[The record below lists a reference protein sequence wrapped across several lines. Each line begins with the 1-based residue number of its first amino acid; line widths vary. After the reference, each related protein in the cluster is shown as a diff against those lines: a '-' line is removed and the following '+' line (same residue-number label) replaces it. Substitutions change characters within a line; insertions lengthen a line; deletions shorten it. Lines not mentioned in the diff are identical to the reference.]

1 VPCPTPCLVSPGL
14 PVLRPLAAHY
24 GPFPGSNGQASPASA
39 APDPPNLEAPMALRS
54 RLRSLLAT
62 LPGRSALLVVAAG
75 TPIAVSAQV
84 PRVDEV
90 RQIITFS
97 FLPGRSA
104 EAVAIFRD
112 EALPLYRDNDA
123 MRSFRGFREVESPIP
138 LDLVVVSS
146 FEGMAGMDAS
156 NDALR
161 GLAAER
167 GTSVGGIYEGISA
180 LSTSHTDQFAEIMPN
195 LGRGDPAAA
204 PLTAM
209 VWYQIQP
216 DSVETFE
223 TALIRLTAFEAADGV
238 PSITGR
244 MILSD
249 GWDYVRFLGFES
261 LGAYQDYWMTIRAAR
276 DYGLLAGATVRRRE
290 VILTRVPEL
299 DVR

>member
-1 VPCPTPCLVSPGL
+1 MP
-14 PVLRPLAAHY
+14 LRPHLLSRPGALLRTAALVLITA
-24 GPFPGSNGQASPASA
+24 GGTP
-39 APDPPNLEAPMALRS
+39 
-54 RLRSLLAT
+54 LAT
-62 LPGRSALLVVAAG
+62 A
-75 TPIAVSAQV
+75 AQV
-84 PRVDEV
+84 AGVDEV

-104 EAVAIFRD
+104 EATGIFRD
-112 EALPLYRDNDA
+112 QALPLYRDNEA

-156 NDALR
+156 NEAL
-161 GLAAER
+161 GELAAER
-167 GTSVGGIYEGISA
+167 GTSVGEIYGGISA
-180 LSTSHTDQFAEIMPN
+180 LASSHTDQFAEIIPN
-195 LGRGDPAAA
+195 LGRGDPAST
-204 PLTAM
+204 PLTAL

-223 TALIRLTAFEAADGV
+223 TALIRLAAFEADDEI
-238 PSITGR
+238 PSATGR
-244 MILSD
+244 MLLSD

-261 LGAYQDYWMTIRAAR
+261 LGAYQDYWTTIQAAR